1 MMKRLEETDQYTFGH
16 SVRVQEY
23 TLKIAKELRLSKVRY
38 ENLFYSSL
46 LHDIGKINVPIDL
59 LNKKEILTTQE
70 MEMIKK
76 HALYG
81 SEIVKETFSLYIGEI
96 ILQHHERID
105 GSGYPFGLKGNQ
117 ILLEAKII
125 AVADTYD
132 AMTSQRVYREAVTPY
147 EAIVII
153 KQQNERLYSKTIVDA
168 FERIL
173 KQDGVLQGR
182 EEQEKEK
189 VPS

>member
-81 SEIVKETFSLYIGEI
+81 SEIVNETFSLYIGEI

-132 AMTSQRVYREAVTPY
+132 AMTSQRVYREAVTPH

-153 KQQNERLYSKTIVDA
+153 KQQNERQYSKPIVDA

-173 KQDGVLQGR
+173 KQDGVLQG
-182 EEQEKEK
+182 EEQEK